1 MSIPSPAESS
11 ASSGARASAA
21 AGGFLLATRQSYGT
35 VVLLAIGHFWVDLY
49 SGSLGVLQP
58 ILIEK
63 FKFNLTQVG
72 LLGGAFVFA
81 GSVMQPVFG
90 LLSDRFQSRLFT
102 CATPAIAAV
111 FVSSLAYAAGFPSAL
126 LMIFLSGLG
135 IAAYHPQGG
144 SWSVAAAPKDP
155 SFWLAVFI
163 TCGNLGIAC
172 GPALFSDWVSRFGF
186 DSAKWLAVPGLAMT
200 VVMFSAV
207 RVPAS
212 LRARTFFDLQPLL
225 AVKRPMLLLLLA
237 VFFRS
242 AIQITFT
249 QMLPLYLHASR
260 GYSERMA
267 AWITTAYLAVGASGG
282 FAGGWMTKRF
292 GTKPVMMGSF
302 GWAVPLLAGF
312 FLLPDGWI
320 STLLLLVGGLIL
332 LFTIP
337 VNVVVAQRLAPA
349 QAATVSAV
357 MMGLGWG
364 SAGVVFIPFTGWLA
378 DLTSLHVALMVL
390 LICPVLGFAATSMLP
405 KEIGE

>member
-1 MSIPSPAESS
+1 M
-11 ASSGARASAA
+11 
-21 AGGFLLATRQSYGT
+21 
-35 VVLLAIGHFWVDLY
+35 VVLLALGHFWVDLY

-58 ILIEK
+58 LLIAK

-90 LLSDRFQSRLFT
+90 ILSDRFQSRLFT
-102 CATPAIAAV
+102 CATPAIAAI
-111 FVSSLAYAAGFPSAL
+111 FISSLAYAAGFPSAV

-155 SFWLAVFI
+155 AFWLAVFI

-186 DSAKWLAVPGLAMT
+186 DRAPWLAVPGLVMT
-200 VVMFSAV
+200 AVMLTTV
-207 RVPAS
+207 RVPS
-212 LRARTFFDLQPLL
+212 SVQRSGGFQIQPLL
-225 AVKRPMLLLLLA
+225 AVKRSMLLLLLA
-237 VFFRS
+237 VFLRS

-249 QMLPLYLHASR
+249 QMLPLYLHTGR
-260 GYSERMA
+260 GYGERTA

-282 FAGGWMTKRF
+282 FAGGWMTRRF
-292 GTKPVMMGSF
+292 STKTVLMGSF
-302 GWAVPLLAGF
+302 GWAIPFLAGF
-312 FLLPDGWI
+312 FLLPGGWLPI
-320 STLLLLVGGLIL
+320 ALLLVGGLIL

-349 QAATVSAV
+349 QAATVSAL

-390 LICPVLGFAATSMLP
+390 LVCPVFGLVATSMLP